1 MKKIKIMHPMNKT
14 SFPFTHFP
22 NLSLSL
28 NPAFGEVRLRRL
40 SLSLNQNGALFEFKN

>member
-1 MKKIKIMHPMNKT
+1 MNKT

-40 SLSLNQNGALFEFKN
+40 SLNQNGALFEFKN